1 MSEQIAELCIW
12 MTTYTEIEVVA
23 ISLGCL
29 ALACLLGFIGVRLVQ
44 VMILGEGDGYDDGYD
59 E

>member
-29 ALACLLGFIGVRLVQ
+29 ALACLLGFIGARLVQ
-44 VMILGEGDGYDDGYD
+44 VMILGEGDGYDD
-59 E
+59 